1 MKKALALSSILLAII
16 LHSCKKDPVGPSIN
30 VTPSNLQIVTIPDG
44 LTEFRIKLNQGDNPG
59 LNVQILAKP
68 ENSVTST
75 VLDTTIIGATADFYW
90 VYQAPSSGVEDVI
103 LTFRVFDNDGISNST
118 LRRMIIEGNA
128 LLEQTTG
135 HLLYSGYNVS
145 SLNGF
150 DISAAEPLNLASLAD
165 SSGVDLIEFDL
176 EDDEELSYSF
186 SSYSGIK
193 FIRNND
199 FNYAEATNQSAMDSY
214 ESSTPQSIIS
224 NVNVDDIIIA
234 KYDTVNSRYAVIRVV
249 GINDAAGTNAD
260 RYEFNLKK

>member
-1 MKKALALSSILLAII
+1 
-16 LHSCKKDPVGPSIN
+16 
-30 VTPSNLQIVTIPDG
+30 
-44 LTEFRIKLNQGDNPG
+44 
-59 LNVQILAKP
+59 
-68 ENSVTST
+68 
-75 VLDTTIIGATADFYW
+75 
-90 VYQAPSSGVEDVI
+90 
-103 LTFRVFDNDGISNST
+103 
-118 LRRMIIEGNA
+118 
-128 LLEQTTG
+128 
-135 HLLYSGYNVS
+135 VS

-150 DISAAEPLNLASLAD
+150 DISATEPLNLASLAD

-249 GINDAAGTNAD
+249 GINDDAGTNAD